1 MKQKSLPN
9 LGMCLLALL
18 LLACGN
24 GVIDD
29 PSTSGAFAALH
40 GDQVRYDCTQTVNC
54 SLKRGDAVGDGDLI
68 GTCEVMSGAMLDVDV
83 TLQSTFLTNYSRCK
97 AFQEC
102 TYVDCAM
109 SGAHGYGE
117 TQRTTI
123 TYDCQQKLSCKT
135 SQNMFMGDP
144 NQEVTNCISSSIGLL
159 DTFAPERRR
168 LYESAYM
175 RCAGMSGCAFDGC
188 FVY

>member
-1 MKQKSLPN
+1 MKQKSLPI
-9 LGMCLLALL
+9 LAMSLLAVLP
-18 LLACGN
+18 LACGN

-29 PSTSGAFAALH
+29 PATSDAFATLH
-40 GDQVRYDCTQTVNC
+40 GDQVNYDCTQTVNC
-54 SLKRGDAVGDGDLI
+54 SLKRGDSVRDGDSI
-68 GTCEVMSGAMLDVDV
+68 GACEAMSGAMLDADV
-83 TLQSTFLTNYSRCK
+83 NLQSTFLTNYSRCK

-117 TQRTTI
+117 TQRAVI

-135 SQNMFMGDP
+135 SQGTFMGDP

-168 LYESAYM
+168 QYESAYM
-175 RCAGMSGCAFDGC
+175 RCTGMTSCAFDNC